1 MLRASMSDA
10 RTVELVRLAKAG
22 DREALE
28 AVLGRYYDRVQRAV
42 RIRMG
47 DRVRSWTDSVDIM
60 TRTFM
65 KALEKFDAFE
75 MRNDSSLLRWLVTIA
90 EGMIRD
96 AADER
101 NAKKR
106 DPDRESPIERTSA
119 AGTAVQV
126 PLADPATTITSQMGR
141 NEDRDLVDRAI
152 EALAPE
158 DRELLV
164 EHYYMD
170 ASFDEI
176 AERAGLI
183 AAGADLARRQQAADA
198 VRKRAATARARLA
211 ILLQRLRGRGG
222 GSGGGA

>member
-1 MLRASMSDA
+1 MSDA

-47 DRVRSWTDSVDIM
+47 ARVRSWTDSVDIM

-65 KALEKFDAFE
+65 KALEKFDTFE

-101 NAKKR
+101 NARKR
-106 DPDRESPIERTSA
+106 DPGRETPIERESA
-119 AGTAVQV
+119 AGTQISL

-141 NEDRDLVDRAI
+141 SEDRELVDRAI
-152 EALAPE
+152 EELDPH

-164 EHYYMD
+164 DHYYMD
-170 ASFDEI
+170 ASFEEI
-176 AERAGLI
+176 AERAGLLDRD
-183 AAGADLARRQQAADA
+183 ADLARRQQAADA

-211 ILLQRLRGRGG
+211 IQLQRLRGRGG
-222 GSGGGA
+222 GAGAGA